1 MRFVAALCAY
11 DLALLGSLQAGMPAE
26 LPDVAMGWGLLLHV
40 ERATALVAGLG
51 AVFLI
56 AWRASRGDFPIRF
69 GQIEYAVREAA
80 RDATAREQALQRRV
94 SVLEDVVELRD
105 SPRRDQ

>member
-11 DLALLGSLQAGMPAE
+11 GLALLGSLQAGMPAE

-40 ERATALVAGLG
+40 ERATVLVAGLG

-69 GQIEYAVREAA
+69 GQIEYAVRKAAEDAEA
-80 RDATAREQALQRRV
+80 TEEALERRV
-94 SVLEDVVELRD
+94 RTLEETLVIRD
-105 SPRRDQ
+105 SAG